1 MGDFAVMDSAQL
13 AQLRTDEER
22 RQFRRFPM
30 RLIVQARRDDLA
42 EAEAARDDPRPEQS
56 VTLEVKNFSLG
67 GLRGVSAMALRREER
82 LTLTMP
88 PFGTRPQLEVTGRV
102 VHCQRSEDHFDVGV
116 EFGQTRDEPESSP
129 WVRLPDLFYM
139 SGEGHKDV
147 Q

>member
-1 MGDFAVMDSAQL
+1 MGDFAVMDSAQR
-13 AQLRTDEER
+13 AQLRTDDER

-30 RLIVQARRDDLA
+30 RLTVQARRDDLA
-42 EAEAARDDPRPEQS
+42 GNGAARTDTAEQQ
-56 VTLEVKNFSLG
+56 VTLEIQNFSLG
-67 GLRGVSAMALRREER
+67 GLRGVSPTELSRDER

-102 VHCQRSEDHFDVGV
+102 VRCEPNGGRFDVGV

-139 SGEGHKDV
+139 AGEGRKNI

>member
-1 MGDFAVMDSAQL
+1 MDSAQR
-13 AQLRTDEER
+13 AQVRTDDER

-30 RLIVQARRDDLA
+30 RLTVQAKRDDVSGKDSVRA
-42 EAEAARDDPRPEQS
+42 DTASDHQ
-56 VTLEVKNFSLG
+56 VTLEIENFSLG
-67 GLRGVSAMALRREER
+67 GLRGVSTTELSHDER

-102 VHCQRSEDHFDVGV
+102 VRCEPSQGRFDVGV

-139 SGEGHKDV
+139 AGEGRMKI